1 MVAHHRHC
9 EPPVARLISQSRARG
24 LRQGLLGALALACL
38 GLSSVASALS
48 FGRLSVQSSLG
59 EPLKAEVEVRDIS
72 PSDEGSL
79 RLRGASPEA
88 YRLSGLEFDALL
100 TDVRA
105 VVVRRPDGRS
115 VIELT
120 TAKAVN
126 NVFVDVILDARWAAG
141 QRMLGY
147 TLLVSP
153 KVVDGAAPASIT
165 PAVVTAEPGA
175 AASAPSATPATVPAG
190 TTHLVQPGETLLGVA
205 RQYKPEGVSLDQ
217 MLVAL
222 YRTNPQAF
230 IGPNMNRLKAGAV
243 LSVPSTGPVQE
254 VRPPEARELIQAHSA
269 DFGAYRERLAT
280 AAPKAPQDTAPSRQA
295 SGRVET
301 RVQDRKSEAAPA
313 PDQLKLS
320 QANVKAASS
329 PEAAISRQVAAQDAA
344 QREAE
349 LARNVQALR
358 ELRQSGGASAASS
371 APATAVAA
379 VTVATA
385 ASSPL
390 PAAEASVALAEAALA
405 PSAASSASAASP
417 APPASAAS
425 APMAAASR
433 PDLLSLEGVSSL
445 AVPAAGA
452 LVLLLASLGA
462 YRLWRGRR
470 TASSTSF
477 MASRFE
483 GDAEQTPPTP
493 SQLTESASGL
503 ADEANPSGPDSL
515 ALAEFGSGGDVD
527 PIAEA
532 DVYLSYG
539 RDAQAEEI
547 LRDALLT
554 MPDRLDIR
562 VKLLEVLALRQDLPS
577 FLSQAQELHR
587 MTDPSG
593 AQWLHVASMGRAMD
607 PDNPLFAV
615 DTVDFDDVDASV
627 EDDVPPP
634 PEAEAAPLSTEE
646 LALGPEVAAVDAD
659 DFALELDSDLLPE
672 DKPASEDD
680 AGEARKPAADQV
692 LEVDL
697 GDPESAEGP
706 AESRYMEDAPVLER
720 SLERKL
726 ALAEEFMQIG
736 DLEGARDLLDEVY
749 SRASGALKERAL
761 VLLEEMD

>member
-1 MVAHHRHC
+1 M
-9 EPPVARLISQSRARG
+9 ARLISQPCARW
-24 LRQGLLGALALACL
+24 LRQGLLGVLALCCL

-48 FGRLSVQSSLG
+48 FGRLTVQSSLG

-79 RLRGASPEA
+79 RLRVASPQA

-100 TDVRA
+100 ADVRA

-115 VIELT
+115 VIELS
-120 TAKAVN
+120 TAKPVN

-153 KVVDGAAPASIT
+153 KVVDGATPVSVT
-165 PAVVTAEPGA
+165 PAVITAESA
-175 AASAPSATPATVPAG
+175 AVASAPSATPANVPAG

-230 IGPNMNRLKAGAV
+230 IGSNMNRLKAGAV

-254 VRPPEARELIQAHSA
+254 VPPPEARELIQAHSA

-280 AAPKAPQDTAPSRQA
+280 AAPKAAQDTAPSRQA

-320 QANVKAASS
+320 RANVKAASS

-358 ELRQSGGASAASS
+358 ELRQSGGLSGAASAAPS
-371 APATAVAA
+371 AA
-379 VTVATA
+379 VETA
-385 ASSPL
+385 SHASSPA
-390 PAAEASVALAEAALA
+390 PAAEASAAQAPTAALPPA
-405 PSAASSASAASP
+405 ADAASTAA
-417 APPASAAS
+417 AAADAASAAS
-425 APMAAASR
+425 APTTAASA
-433 PDLLSLEGVSSL
+433 PALLSPAGLGSL
-445 AVPAAGA
+445 AVPAAVG

-462 YRLWRGRR
+462 YRLWRARR
-470 TASSTSF
+470 SSNTTAF
-477 MASRFE
+477 MTSRFE
-483 GDAEQTPPTP
+483 GDAEEPSAAPP
-493 SQLTESASGL
+493 QLAEDALKLSAEDQRSGQ
-503 ADEANPSGPDSL
+503 DSL
-515 ALAEFGSGGDVD
+515 ALAELGAAGDID

-547 LRDALLT
+547 LRDALEQN
-554 MPDRLDIR
+554 PDRLDIR
-562 VKLLEVLALRQDLPS
+562 VKLLEVLALRRDLPS
-577 FLSQAQELHR
+577 YLEQAQEFYG
-587 MTDPSG
+587 MTGPSG
-593 AQWLHVASMGRAMD
+593 EHWPHVAAMGRVMD
-607 PDNPLFAV
+607 PDNPLFRDESQEFGGFEASAE
-615 DTVDFDDVDASV
+615 DTA
-627 EDDVPPP
+627 PPP
-634 PEAEAAPLSTEE
+634 LEAADLSAEAA
-646 LALGPEVAAVDAD
+646 ALGPEVGAVEAE
-659 DFALELDSDLLPE
+659 DFALELGPE
-672 DKPASEDD
+672 QALENRFEADDDAVKTLDKPSD
-680 AGEARKPAADQV
+680 RV

-697 GDPESAEGP
+697 GDAEPEAGP
-706 AESRYMEDAPVLER
+706 PESRYVEDPPETER
-720 SLERKL
+720 SLERKI
-726 ALAEEFMQIG
+726 ALAAEFMQIG
-736 DLEGARDLLDEVY
+736 DFEGARDLLDEVY
-749 SRASGALKERAL
+749 ARATGKLKDRARDML
-761 VLLEEMD
+761 DEME

>member
-79 RLRGASPEA
+79 RLRVASPEA

-153 KVVDGAAPASIT
+153 KVVDGASPASIT

-190 TTHLVQPGETLLGVA
+190 TTHLVQPGETLLGLA

-243 LSVPSTGPVQE
+243 LSVPSTGLVQE

-280 AAPKAPQDTAPSRQA
+280 AAPKAEQDTAPSRQA

-301 RVQDRKSEAAPA
+301 RVQDRKSEAASA

-379 VTVATA
+379 VTVAMA

-390 PAAEASVALAEAALA
+390 PAAEASVALAEAASA
-405 PSAASSASAASP
+405 PSAASS
-417 APPASAAS
+417 ASAAS

-483 GDAEQTPPTP
+483 VDAEQTPATT
-493 SQLTESASGL
+493 SQLTESALGL
-503 ADEANPSGPDSL
+503 ADEAKPSGPDSL

-562 VKLLEVLALRQDLPS
+562 VKLLEVLALRRDLPS
-577 FLSQAQELHR
+577 YIAQAQELHR
-587 MTDPSG
+587 MTDPSS